1 MEGCF
6 FEGLVFFGWSFVSII
21 GFTRIPFCSNWGRL
35 GTRIWEFSNHTGHA
49 ESVLKPVSGLSVPNS
64 IVSGHQETS
73 LRMSSYINRDSI
85 AGECN
90 SGAMDFSWIPQRSF
104 LSQTK
109 NMNSSHATPVNS
121 EMIDAQ
127 GVPVAAEGAMQEG
140 VLEAKP
146 LKVRKKHPSTRKNN
160 HTATKLLRQKEPKK
174 QPSVPAE
181 KKGNSTSKGKREK
194 KTQDIIVDGTMVDF
208 SNVPVPVCSCTGV
221 PHQCYR
227 WGAGGWQSSCCTM
240 SISEYPL
247 PMSPSRPGARL
258 AGRKMSIG
266 AYRKLLHRLAAEG
279 HDLSYA
285 VDLKDHWARHGTN
298 KFVTIK

>member
-1 MEGCF
+1 MDG
-6 FEGLVFFGWSFVSII
+6 
-21 GFTRIPFCSNWGRL
+21 RGRL
-35 GTRIWEFSNHTGHA
+35 GPRNWEFSNHTEHG
-49 ESVLKPVSGLSVPNS
+49 ESVLKPVSCVSVPNS
-64 IVSGHQETS
+64 TVSEHQETS
-73 LRMSSYINRDSI
+73 LKMSSYINRDSI
-85 AGECN
+85 IGECN
-90 SGAMDFSWIPQRSF
+90 SGVSAMDFSWIPQRSF
-104 LSQTK
+104 MSQTK

-121 EMIDAQ
+121 EMIDVQ
-127 GVPVAAEGAMQEG
+127 GMPIAAEGAMQNG
-140 VLEAKP
+140 ALEAKP
-146 LKVRKKHPSTRKNN
+146 LKVRKQHRTTKKNN
-160 HTATKLLRQKEPKK
+160 HIAAKVLRQKEPKK
-174 QPSVPAE
+174 QPSVPA
-181 KKGNSTSKGKREK
+181 KRKGSSTSMGKREK
-194 KTQDIIVDGTMVDF
+194 KNQDIIVDGTMIDF

-266 AYRKLLHRLAAEG
+266 AYKKLLHRLAAEG

>member
-1 MEGCF
+1 MDG
-6 FEGLVFFGWSFVSII
+6 
-21 GFTRIPFCSNWGRL
+21 RGRL
-35 GTRIWEFSNHTGHA
+35 GARNWEFSNHAG
-49 ESVLKPVSGLSVPNS
+49 SFLKPVSCLSVPNGT
-64 IVSGHQETS
+64 VSGHQGTS
-73 LRMSSYINRDSI
+73 PKMSSYINGDSI
-85 AGECN
+85 IGGCN
-90 SGAMDFSWIPQRSF
+90 PGASAMDFSWIPQRSF
-104 LSQTK
+104 PSQTK
-109 NMNSSHATPVNS
+109 DMNPSHATPVNS
-121 EMIDAQ
+121 EMIHVQ
-127 GVPVAAEGAMQEG
+127 GMPVAAQGAMQNG

-146 LKVRKKHPSTRKNN
+146 LKQRRSTTKKNN
-160 HTATKLLRQKEPKK
+160 HIAAKVLREKK
-174 QPSVPAE
+174 QPSVPA
-181 KKGNSTSKGKREK
+181 KRKGSSTSMGKREK
-194 KTQDIIVDGTMVDF
+194 KTQDIITDGTMIDF
-208 SNVPVPVCSCTGV
+208 SDVPVPVCSCTGA

>member
-1 MEGCF
+1 MDGRG
-6 FEGLVFFGWSFVSII
+6 GLGA
-21 GFTRIPFCSNWGRL
+21 RNWEL
-35 GTRIWEFSNHTGHA
+35 SHHTGHA
-49 ESVLKPVSGLSVPNS
+49 ESMLKPVSGLPIPNS
-64 IVSGHQETS
+64 AVSGLQETS

-85 AGECN
+85 IGERN
-90 SGAMDFSWIPQRSF
+90 SGVSAMDISWIQQRSF
-104 LSQTK
+104 LSHTK
-109 NMNSSHATPVNS
+109 STNASHATPVNS
-121 EMIDAQ
+121 ELVDMQ
-127 GVPVAAEGAMQEG
+127 SRPVVAEGAMQNG

-146 LKVRKKHPSTRKNN
+146 PKAKKQHPTSKKNN
-160 HTATKLLRQKEPKK
+160 RVATKVLRPKEPKK
-174 QPSVPAE
+174 QPSVPAK
-181 KKGNSTSKGKREK
+181 KKGSSISTGKREK
-194 KTQDIIVDGTMVDF
+194 KSQDIIVDGSMLDF

-221 PHQCYR
+221 PRQCYR

-266 AYRKLLHRLAAEG
+266 AYKKLLHRLAAEG

-285 VDLKDHWARHGTN
+285 VDLKNHWARHGTN